1 METAMRGLLAK
12 TAGGLVFAL
21 ALTAGAHA
29 ETHTENVVAE
39 QRTYVFLQVA
49 QSAAQAFVPQGWTL
63 NPAAMGPTKDANL
76 VMVWIDRKLA
86 LTPDGKTLQSG
97 TNRLLVLLAP
107 VRSPSGDAVNMVVGG
122 YSMDPGGAPGAYKAY
137 GAGPVTVDRVEKSNG
152 KLESTVEETWAAKGP
167 DGTQV
172 DLRLAF
178 TRGVPVAST
187 FDLRIFSAAEP
198 AFYRIYRG
206 DQVVDFVRSVNTGV
220 NRVPMVELKVTGS
233 GKLATAVNGSEKIIA
248 INTMPFYRRNTF
260 LP

>member
-1 METAMRGLLAK
+1 MRRMLAK
-12 TAGGLVFAL
+12 TAAGLMFAL
-21 ALTAGAHA
+21 ALTAGGALA

-49 QSAAQAFVPQGWTL
+49 PSAAQAFIPQGWTL

-86 LTPDGKTLQSG
+86 LTPDGKQLQSG
-97 TNRLLVLLAP
+97 TNRLLVLLTP
-107 VRSPSGDAVNMVVGG
+107 VKGPTGEAVNMVVGG
-122 YSMDPGGAPGAYKAY
+122 YSMDPAGAPGAYKLY

-152 KLESTVEETWAAKGP
+152 RPESTVEETWAAKGP
-167 DGTQV
+167 DGTAV
-172 DLRLAF
+172 NLHLTF

-198 AFYRIYRG
+198 NFYRVYRG
-206 DQVVDFVRSVNTGV
+206 EQVVDFVRSVNTGV
-220 NRVPMVELKVTGS
+220 NRVPMVELKVTGN